1 MKKVLIINCHPDK
14 KSFNHALANSYRQGL
29 EKSNAII
36 DQIDLIDLDFDPVLK
51 FGYRKRMDLEPDLL
65 NALDK
70 IKNADHL
77 VWFFPVWWGG
87 YPAILKGFID
97 RAFLPGITFQPVEG
111 KPFPKKLL
119 KGRTARIIIT
129 SDTPSWYDYLF
140 LKRPAINQFKKT
152 ILEFCGISP
161 VKVTFFSVIQSST
174 DEQRK
179 KWLNKVYELGTRM
192 S

>member
-1 MKKVLIINCHPDK
+1 MKKVLIINGHPDK
-14 KSFNHALANSYRQGL
+14 ESFNHALANSYRTGL
-29 EKSNAII
+29 EKSDAII
-36 DQIDLIDLDFDPVLK
+36 DQIDLIDLDFDPILK

-65 NALDK
+65 NAIDR

-97 RAFLPGITFQPVEG
+97 RAFLPGITFKPVKG
-111 KPFPKKLL
+111 KPFPEKLL
-119 KGRTARIIIT
+119 KGRTARVIIT

-161 VKVTFFSVIQSST
+161 VKVTFFSTLQNST
-174 DEQRK
+174 DKQRK
-179 KWLNKVYELGTRM
+179 KWLHKVYELGVRM